1 MGKNPLPRGELRVG
15 PDARLSRVYLV
26 RPRALPRG
34 LGRSL
39 PGGRGREPRR
49 SACLKVGGGVAMRLY
64 QPRQRAHLAKP
75 GKAARSQSSFA
86 DARRV
91 SFHVKHKYGMIFM
104 PTR

>member
-1 MGKNPLPRGELRVG
+1 
-15 PDARLSRVYLV
+15 
-26 RPRALPRG
+26 
-34 LGRSL
+34 
-39 PGGRGREPRR
+39 
-49 SACLKVGGGVAMRLY
+49 MRLY